1 MTTHIK
7 KVMDEML
14 ILTILSR
21 HFSDKSSE
29 RFYKQVKKLVCKGY
43 KDILVDFTNVDEVDS
58 KAAEVLYELHKL
70 VIASNGSLK
79 IFGVNL
85 DVADVVK
92 ETQFGCFINMQVN
105 EIIEDDMMDIL
116 FHRKFSL
123 VS

>member
-21 HFSDKSSE
+21 YFSDKTSE

-58 KAAEVLYELHKL
+58 KVAEVFYELHKL
-70 VIASNGSLK
+70 VLASGGSLK
-79 IFGVNL
+79 VFGVSQ
-85 DVADVVK
+85 DVADVIK

-116 FHRKFSL
+116 FHRKFSIA
-123 VS
+123 S